1 MKNQGTKIGFV
12 GLNGT
17 WKFFNIATA
26 KRFDLGSIGTLF
38 VTSRGTY
45 ILNKNDRT
53 KAVRF
58 YLQIE
63 ETNGQDYLDRFG
75 Y

>member
-26 KRFDLGSIGTLF
+26 KRFDLGSIGTLY
-38 VTSRGTY
+38 VTSRKTF
-45 ILNKNDRT
+45 ILHQYDKT
-53 KAVRF
+53 KAVLF
-58 YLQIE
+58 YRQITE
-63 ETNGQDYLDRFG
+63 EDGQDYLDRFG